1 MEFRRVHF
9 RSKVM
14 VNGKRVSKIELAIN
28 QVVNKTLLSAN
39 PRNLNILLQI
49 FDKYGA
55 LPEIDRRA
63 EAEAGAEAAMQ
74 KIFSIFDQTVD
85 DDPAIGAEL
94 DRHSR
99 EEEALL
105 IRSEERRVG
114 KKCVRKCR
122 SRWL

>member
-74 KIFSIFDQTVD
+74 QIFSIFDQTVD
-85 DDPAIGAEL
+85 DDPAIGA
-94 DRHSR
+94 S
-99 EEEALL
+99 
-105 IRSEERRVG
+105 SEERRVG
-114 KKCVRKCR
+114 KGWV
-122 SRWL
+122 SP